1 MPVKK
6 TFGLFDIFFDVEN
19 LSRAHLNSGNICFQ
33 FPLAGGEWAGY
44 LDRQGRVKMDFK
56 GGPYKGCF
64 HLPRALML
72 CENILHQLLAA
83 E

>member
-1 MPVKK
+1 M
-6 TFGLFDIFFDVEN
+6 
-19 LSRAHLNSGNICFQ
+19 SCFQ

>member
-1 MPVKK
+1 M
-6 TFGLFDIFFDVEN
+6 EN
-19 LSRAHLNSGNICFQ
+19 SYLEPIYTLRICFQ

-72 CENILHQLLAA
+72 CEDMLHQLLAA